1 MRITRQQ
8 LTDLINEEISSALLE
23 SQNRRLL
30 EVSDTG
36 SGDLYDIDGASLL
49 EFADA
54 YVALGA
60 AVQEQLRDLL
70 DNQEDAYLNENAV
83 QMIEDRLGGM
93 NSSIDE
99 ALEAWKAANGDGDD
113 EDDGTWAAAVRANR

>member
-54 YVALGA
+54 YVALG
-60 AVQEQLRDLL
+60 
-70 DNQEDAYLNENAV
+70 
-83 QMIEDRLGGM
+83 GM